1 MKKLSLSRF
10 ALLALVLWLGVL
22 PAFAESKQLWSLP
35 LKEDAKWH
43 ALTELG
49 TLLVGTPSAVV
60 CINPETGTEMWRRN
74 EFKKTTAFNAREISG
89 TPWLLCNTSDG
100 FMGTKFTLH
109 LVDYLTGKTVWTT
122 PEVMAQY
129 MGTIPVP
136 AKGMVVLVL
145 NVFGD
150 GSADSAGVF
159 FVSYDLETGKE
170 RWRSKFAK
178 SNGVTLYPADK
189 VGMFSFVPQM
199 DLSGYHEPV
208 IEGDDLYV
216 PYLGI
221 HRVDLNTGAVKWGVE
236 FPKGD
241 AGIKKAYAPLR
252 IAGDRIYG
260 AGGGSVYAVDKNTGA
275 TLWKSERISK
285 YAGLLKARDNAIVG
299 QIEPV
304 GDKVFMR
311 FGGNFSNGKEVVLR
325 LPLGVVALDAA
336 TGKDVFGTDGVKE
349 GLTNLMVLPELN
361 AVMFADAYNLY
372 ALDVAGTTAVEK
384 FRVPIEF
391 KRKMGGG
398 EVAQLGLGA
407 LGGISGLA
415 KAGFA
420 QSKVRLDV
428 PVAIHRRDGTIVI
441 QGKQHL
447 MSFDPAAKA
456 IKWSTYYPAPGG
468 GLAGAAMFALAAA
481 QGVAGNAQ
489 AMASGGIGSSGY
501 NSGVSTIHSGLDN
514 YNVYAAK
521 RANATAGTVL
531 RTYVL
536 TNVEDGKQKGVGLLG
551 IDMGAGD
558 ATKKLILGT
567 KEPEYRVDD
576 ATDRIFFFKDKD
588 TVVAYQL

>member
-1 MKKLSLSRF
+1 MCG
-10 ALLALVLWLGVL
+10 ALPL
-22 PAFAESKQLWSLP
+22 FAESKQLWSLP
-35 LKEDAKWH
+35 LKEEAKWH
-43 ALTELG
+43 SLTELG
-49 TLLVGTPSAVV
+49 MLLVGTPSAVV
-60 CINPETGTEMWRRN
+60 CINPETGVEQWRRD
-74 EFKKTTAFNAREISG
+74 EFKKTTAFNAREIAG

-109 LVDYLTGKTVWTT
+109 LVDYLSGKTLWTT
-122 PEVMAQY
+122 PEVPAQY

-136 AKGMVVLVL
+136 AKGLVVLVL
-145 NVFGD
+145 NMFGD
-150 GSADSAGVF
+150 GSKETSGVF
-159 FVSYDLETGKE
+159 FVSYDLASGQE

-178 SNGVTLYPADK
+178 SGEVTLYPADK
-189 VGMFSFVPQM
+189 VGLFSIPQM

-221 HRVDLNTGAVKWGVE
+221 HRVDLATGAIKWGVE

-260 AGGGSVYAVDKNTGA
+260 AGGGSVFAVDKNSGA
-275 TLWKSERISK
+275 VLWKSDRISK
-285 YAGLLKARDNAIVG
+285 FAGLLKARDNAIVG

-311 FGGNFSNGKEVVLR
+311 FGGNFSNGKDVALR

-336 TGKDVFGTDGVKE
+336 TGKEVFGNDSVKE
-349 GLTNLMVLPELN
+349 GMTNLMVLPELN

-372 ALDVAGTTAVEK
+372 ALDVSGTVAVEK

-407 LGGISGLA
+407 LGGLSGLA

-420 QSKVRLDV
+420 QSKARLDV
-428 PVAIHRRDGTIVI
+428 PVAIHRRDGVIVI

-447 MSFDPAAKA
+447 MAFDPAAKA
-456 IKWSTYYPAPGG
+456 IKWSTYYPAPPREQTS
-468 GLAGAAMFALAAA
+468 LPPR
-481 QGVAGNAQ
+481 
-489 AMASGGIGSSGY
+489 SRR
-501 NSGVSTIHSGLDN
+501 
-514 YNVYAAK
+514 
-521 RANATAGTVL
+521 RAPDSKWTT
-531 RTYVL
+531 
-536 TNVEDGKQKGVGLLG
+536 
-551 IDMGAGD
+551 
-558 ATKKLILGT
+558 
-567 KEPEYRVDD
+567 
-576 ATDRIFFFKDKD
+576 
-588 TVVAYQL
+588 